1 MQMWHVLKSNQF
13 RQLLRSSFSGSRG
26 FPPHSSYNHLLTETF
41 MCPAKFADKL
51 AIGKSVMDLSLNMFQ
66 SVTTLTNKLARE
78 IDWRIGKIGMT
89 S

>member
-1 MQMWHVLKSNQF
+1 
-13 RQLLRSSFSGSRG
+13 
-26 FPPHSSYNHLLTETF
+26 

-78 IDWRIGKIGMT
+78 IDWGIGKIGMT
-89 S
+89 TFGTCYSKF

>member
-1 MQMWHVLKSNQF
+1 
-13 RQLLRSSFSGSRG
+13 
-26 FPPHSSYNHLLTETF
+26 

-78 IDWRIGKIGMT
+78 IDWRLGKIGMT
-89 S
+89 TFGTY